1 MRTKAASGF
10 ATWSVGA
17 DTVSTGWGPMMQF
30 DSVTPPRCRPGTGLV
45 LLRRAGD
52 EAGMIGAAMAAT
64 PASVLR
70 PLSFLVLLAGCA
82 SARSSEPVGT
92 SPPEAPNASPSPTAA
107 TTTVNGLD
115 GGDAVS
121 VDGFDGLARLCE
133 AMRDEVSL
141 RFQGSAVEQ
150 ARAAEA
156 HAQARRAALAGRYVT
171 VIPATGYEFRRYEP
185 GERKLPLD
193 TNHSLLISD
202 GAELFVSNQNP
213 TPGFAFDRDRA
224 NHIVAGRLDGKVALW
239 VIFRPV
245 KTGLRRD
252 TCVSQNGGRMLK
264 LAVETSDLALLGPDG
279 SVLARSGT
287 GERAAGD
294 RQAADGKTVPSAPV
308 TRTDTAKHAES
319 LLARPVRSPRVIV
332 SKAQGAD
339 GRNVP
344 FGLAEALQVLGERA
358 RPCYERALTAHPAL
372 RGTLVLD
379 IRIGAD
385 QQVESSHVEV
395 SLLADDAL
403 AGCVAEAA
411 RKATILET
419 RSGQRL
425 SVSLQFGS
433 ADD

>member
-1 MRTKAASGF
+1 
-10 ATWSVGA
+10 
-17 DTVSTGWGPMMQF
+17 
-30 DSVTPPRCRPGTGLV
+30 
-45 LLRRAGD
+45 
-52 EAGMIGAAMAAT
+52 MIEAAMAAI
-64 PASVLR
+64 PASFLR
-70 PLSFLVLLAGCA
+70 PLCLLGLLAGCA
-82 SARSSEPVGT
+82 SARPSDPVGT
-92 SPPEAPNASPSPTAA
+92 SPPEVPNASPPPNAA
-107 TTTVNGLD
+107 NTTVDGL
-115 GGDAVS
+115 GSGDAAS

-133 AMRDEVSL
+133 AMRDEISL

-150 ARAAEA
+150 ARVAEA
-156 HAQARRAALAGRYVT
+156 RAQARRAALASRYVT

-185 GERKLPLD
+185 GEQKLPLD
-193 TNHSLLISD
+193 TNHSLLVSD
-202 GAELFVSNQNP
+202 GAELFVSNP
-213 TPGFAFDRDRA
+213 AATPGFALDRDRA
-224 NHIVAGRLDGKVALW
+224 DRIVAERLDGKVALW

-264 LAVETSDLALLGPDG
+264 LAVEVIDLALLGPDG

-287 GERAAGD
+287 GDRAASD
-294 RQAADGKTVPSAPV
+294 RQAADGRTAPSAPV
-308 TRTDTAKHAES
+308 TRTNTAKHAES
-319 LLARPVRSPRVIV
+319 SLGTPVRSPRVIV

-344 FGLAEALQVLGERA
+344 TSLAEALQVLGERA
-358 RPCYERALTAHPAL
+358 RPCYERVLLTHPAL

-379 IRIGAD
+379 IRIDAD
-385 QQVESSHVEV
+385 ERVESSHVEV

-403 AGCVAEAA
+403 AGCVADAA
-411 RKATILET
+411 HKATILGT

>member
-1 MRTKAASGF
+1 
-10 ATWSVGA
+10 
-17 DTVSTGWGPMMQF
+17 
-30 DSVTPPRCRPGTGLV
+30 
-45 LLRRAGD
+45 
-52 EAGMIGAAMAAT
+52 
-64 PASVLR
+64 
-70 PLSFLVLLAGCA
+70 LLAGCA
-82 SARSSEPVGT
+82 SARPSEPVGT
-92 SPPEAPNASPSPTAA
+92 SPPEAPNASPPPTTA
-107 TTTVNGLD
+107 TTTAERLGS
-115 GGDAVS
+115 GDAAS

-141 RFQGSAVEQ
+141 RFPGSAVEQ

-171 VIPATGYEFRRYEP
+171 IIPATGYEFRRYEQ

-202 GAELFVSNQNP
+202 RAELFVSNQNP
-213 TPGFAFDRDRA
+213 TPGFALDRDRA
-224 NHIVAGRLDGKVALW
+224 DRIVTERLDGKVALW
-239 VIFRPV
+239 VSFRPV

-252 TCVSQNGGRMLK
+252 TCVSQNGGRVLK
-264 LAVETSDLALLGPDG
+264 LAVEVVDLALLGPDG
-279 SVLARSGT
+279 SVLARF
-287 GERAAGD
+287 GEGEHAAAD
-294 RQAADGKTVPSAPV
+294 SQAADGRTVPSAPV
-308 TRTDTAKHAES
+308 TRTNTAKHAES
-319 LLARPVRSPRVIV
+319 SVGPPVRSPRVLV

-358 RPCYERALTAHPAL
+358 RPCYERVLTAHPAL

-385 QQVESSHVEV
+385 EQVESSHVEV
-395 SLLADDAL
+395 SLLANDAL
-403 AGCVAEAA
+403 AGCVADAA
-411 RKATILET
+411 RKATILGT

-425 SVSLQFGS
+425 RVSLQFGS